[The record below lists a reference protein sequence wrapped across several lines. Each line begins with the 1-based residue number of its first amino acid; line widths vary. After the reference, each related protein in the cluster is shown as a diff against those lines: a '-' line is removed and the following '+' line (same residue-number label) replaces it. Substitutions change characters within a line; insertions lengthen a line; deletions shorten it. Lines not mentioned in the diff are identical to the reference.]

1 MRKRGLTVIA
11 LTAFLALST
20 ASLTAYAGE
29 WKQAGNNWSYIDSSG
44 HPVTNDWRKG
54 TVDNLWR
61 YLNSQGVMAI
71 NTWVDDDYYV
81 DSNGIMVT
89 DKWEKLPQRAD
100 SWDNSSN
107 LVWYYFGSSGKAY
120 VDGWKNISNKY
131 YYFNPQGEMQTG
143 WLDDNNYYAGDDGA
157 MRTGWLYLTD
167 PKDDDSGD
175 DKTVPF
181 EENTNKHWYYFQ
193 SSGKK
198 FAPDSSGGDYKVSK
212 IDGIYYCFDGNG
224 KMQTGWVNMGDKDD
238 GSFEN
243 YRYFDST
250 SGKVRTGW
258 YSTKPP
264 EDDNSSFDFDDEVQW
279 YYFSNTGIPKVGP
292 AIEDASTKDL
302 VKINGIT
309 YLFNDKGNPVYG
321 LRKLR
326 SGTGDDY
333 LTYYFGADKSTSSV
347 VKGKVNVI
355 EGDGTKSEYYFT
367 ESGSKAGRGF
377 TGVKNGYLFYQ
388 GKLQQADRGSKY
400 ETINVD
406 NKTYL
411 VNGSGKISKS
421 ANVNVNGT
429 KYKTNSNGEIIQI
442 DGQSSNGLSDGREP
456 SDPVYWDN

>member
-29 WKQAGNNWSYIDSSG
+29 WKPSGNNWSYIDSSG

-54 TVDNLWR
+54 TADNLWR

-71 NTWVDDDYYV
+71 NTWVDSDYYV
-81 DSNGIMVT
+81 DGNGIMVT
-89 DKWEKLPQRAD
+89 DKWEKLPQRTD
-100 SWDNSSN
+100 GWDNSNN

-120 VDGWKNISNKY
+120 ADGWKNISNKN
-131 YYFNPQGEMQTG
+131 YYFNSQGEMQTG
-143 WLDDNNYYAGDDGA
+143 WVDDNKYYTGDDGA
-157 MRTGWLYLTD
+157 MRTGWLYITD
-167 PKDDDSGD
+167 PPSDDSSD

-181 EENTNKHWYYFQ
+181 EDNSNKHWYYFQ
-193 SSGKK
+193 DSGRKLTSDSGSS
-198 FAPDSSGGDYKVSK
+198 DYKVSK
-212 IDGIYYCFDGNG
+212 IDGTYYCFDSDG

-243 YRYFDST
+243 YRFFDPT
-250 SGKVRTGW
+250 SGKVRSGW

-264 EDDNSSFDFDDEVQW
+264 EDDDSDFGDEVQW

-292 AIEDASTKDL
+292 AIEDASTNDL
-302 VKINGIT
+302 VRINGIT

-321 LRKLR
+321 LRRLR
-326 SGTGDDY
+326 SGNSGDY
-333 LTYYFGADKSTSSV
+333 VTYYFGPDKATSSV
-347 VKGKVNVI
+347 VKGKVNVV
-355 EGDGTKSEYYFT
+355 EGDGTKAEYYFT
-367 ESGSKAGRGF
+367 ESGSKAGRGY

-411 VNGSGKISKS
+411 VNGSGKIAKS

-442 DGQSSNGLSDGREP
+442 DGQSSNGQSDGRDP
-456 SDPVYWDN
+456 SEPVYWDD